1 MLIFAGYSSQ
11 KLPMQSIPGY
21 LKALKR
27 SRNLIRSEYFSDALR
42 TTLSIIIP
50 FAALYY
56 FTDPHI
62 AITVG
67 VGALLVSLTDSP
79 GTLGDKMMM
88 SVSTLV
94 IFFVISIITS
104 LLIKDALLSGFL
116 ILILC
121 ILFSLFT
128 VFGKRWSLLGTMAL
142 ILMTFVQG
150 LKPEHPLLFSCYIV
164 AGGICYYIISLI
176 QTRLWPLSSV
186 KHALGEC
193 ILSTAQ
199 FLGAKAAFYDK
210 GSDLQENYLHII
222 KLHNKVS
229 EKQEQVRDLLLRNK
243 LLMQDDHEQ
252 GQRHLLALTQVI
264 DLYEL
269 ISAIQYDY
277 ESLQE
282 SLADTGMLDSITIV
296 IGHMANDLKAMGV
309 ALCGKLRVRSVDYS
323 FEEINR
329 VKKAVRELKTDQ
341 NSTRILLKLQE
352 NINDIYTGLRQ
363 INDTLTL
370 RYEEINFP
378 KDLAAY
384 QLFANTEKLSSH
396 AIKNHLNFKSPI
408 MRFALRLSSACILS
422 YSFMFLPVGIYSY
435 WILLTVIVVIK
446 PGFGLTKKRNM
457 QRLKGTLT
465 GVLIGALLLLTVD
478 NVTLQLLLAGIFLL
492 GYFVYLRLNYTLS
505 IVSLT
510 PMIIICL
517 NIYTGNN
524 SIVLERV
531 LDTIIGCAIAFATSY
546 LFPSWEIKR
555 HAIYIGD
562 VIRANLNYLKK
573 LQDQVTGIP
582 SDITSFKLARKEV
595 YTRLALLSSG
605 IQNMLLEPKKAQGQ
619 IQQLYEFEILSHQ
632 LSSTIASFFP
642 FSNSNA
648 NPDKIKGKIAQAME
662 LLSHSLIVL
671 DDPERKQPDFDAI
684 SHEVLDVNDPYH
696 IEQHKVQQILMIS
709 EGISQQVNQ
718 YVINP

>member
-1 MLIFAGYSSQ
+1 
-11 KLPMQSIPGY
+11 MQSIPGY
-21 LKALKR
+21 LQVFNN

-42 TTLSIIIP
+42 TTLSIILP

-79 GTLGDKMMM
+79 GTLGDKLVI
-88 SVSTLV
+88 SISTLI
-94 IFFVISIITS
+94 IFFVISMITAVLMKHAILTG
-104 LLIKDALLSGFL
+104 LLIMV
-116 ILILC
+116 LC
-121 ILFSLFT
+121 IVFALFT

-150 LKPEHPLLFSCYIV
+150 LKPEEPLLFSVYIV
-164 AGGICYYIISLI
+164 AGGMCYYVISLV

-193 ILSTAQ
+193 ILSTSE
-199 FLGAKAAFYDK
+199 FLAAKAAFYDER
-210 GSDLQENYLHII
+210 SNLQDNYLRII

-243 LLMQDDHEQ
+243 LLMQGDHEQ
-252 GQRHLLALTQVI
+252 AQRQLLAITQVI

-282 SLADTGMLDSITIV
+282 NLAATGLLNAITEVIASL
-296 IGHMANDLKAMGV
+296 ANDLNAMGV
-309 ALCGKLRVRSVDYS
+309 ALCGKLRIRSIDSSYEVISTIKQKIAALDA
-323 FEEINR
+323 N
-329 VKKAVRELKTDQ
+329 Q
-341 NSTRILLKLQE
+341 NSTRILLKLQQ
-352 NINDIYTGLRQ
+352 NIDDIYGGVRQ

-370 RYEEINFP
+370 KYDDIDFP
-378 KDLAAY
+378 TDLPAY
-384 QLFANTEKLSSH
+384 QLFASGEGVTFAAFRK
-396 AIKNHLNFKSPI
+396 HLDFKSPLF
-408 MRFALRLSSACILS
+408 RFALRLSTACVVS
-422 YSFMFLPVGIYSY
+422 YGLMLLPVGGYSY

-446 PGFGLTKKRNM
+446 PGFGLTKKRNI
-457 QRLKGTLT
+457 QRLKGTLA
-465 GVLIGALLLLTVD
+465 GVLIGAILLL
-478 NVTLQLLLAGIFLL
+478 VTTNLSLHLVLAGIFLL
-492 GYFVYLRLNYTLS
+492 GYFVYLRLNYMLS
-505 IVSLT
+505 IMSLT

-531 LDTIIGCAIAFATSY
+531 LDTLIGCTIAFATAY

-555 HAIYIGD
+555 HAMYISD
-562 VIRANLNYLKK
+562 VIKANLNYLQK
-573 LQDQVTGIP
+573 LEDVVAGIP

-605 IQNMLLEPKKAQGQ
+605 IQNMLLEPKRAQGQ
-619 IQQLYEFEILSHQ
+619 IQHLYEFEILSHQ

-642 FSNSNA
+642 FSNTNGDPREMG
-648 NPDKIKGKIAQAME
+648 NKIEQAM
-662 LLSHSLIVL
+662 LLLTQSLNIL
-671 DDPERKQPDFDAI
+671 DNPEFKQQNNTIPV
-684 SHEVLDVNDPYH
+684 HEELDVDHPYH
-696 IEQHKVQQILMIS
+696 VEQHKVQQILFIS
-709 EGISQQVNQ
+709 EAIKNQVETYISRSN
-718 YVINP
+718 